1 MDLIEFATKT
11 REFLSA
17 LFGSKL
23 VVQLRAEIEEAK
35 RERDYFR
42 GRCERLELKQEAA
55 AEKAA
60 TPVVV
65 APRIHR
71 EHAPS
76 GRKLWPAIVKERRE
90 KLVAIAKQAEAEK
103 ANKKPEPAPTPQV
116 Q

>member
-23 VVQLRAEIEEAK
+23 VVQLRAEIEEVK

-42 GRCERLELKQEAA
+42 GRCERLELKQEI
-55 AEKAA
+55 AA

-90 KLVAIAKQAEAEK
+90 RLIAIAKQAEADK